1 MNLIRLVIIGLIV
14 WLLYRMFLRLF
25 SAPASTEQKPRKLS
39 SHDMVKCAHCGIHI
53 PASEALEQ
61 DGKHYCSPEHRD
73 ADQQQHHEGDDG
85 QAHCPVSGRS
95 TTSSSVT

>member
-25 SAPASTEQKPRKLS
+25 SAPASAEQKPRKLS
-39 SHDMVKCAHCGIHI
+39 SHDMIKCAHCGIHI
-53 PASEALEQ
+53 PANEALEQ

-73 ADQQQHHEGDDG
+73 ADQQH
-85 QAHCPVSGRS
+85 SGE
-95 TTSSSVT
+95 